1 MNDKSTKSV
10 SSAVS
15 RSIAGEW
22 ETPDELFKELDS
34 KYHFTLDACA
44 RPENAKCKKFFTVKE
59 DGLAQDWKGHTV
71 FCCPPSGRGNLSRW
85 VQKAAKEAKK
95 KGTTVVML
103 LPVSTDSKWFQ
114 ENIYLQ
120 PGVKIKF
127 LPERVKFVNSLLPS
141 YASYGQSSSAKVCGG
156 TRPSMVVTFDGS
168 KHKFRCE

>member
-59 DGLAQDWKGHTV
+59 DGLEGSHGILLSAEWTRESSPLGTESRKG
-71 FCCPPSGRGNLSRW
+71 S
-85 VQKAAKEAKK
+85 QKE
-95 KGTTVVML
+95 GH
-103 LPVSTDSKWFQ
+103 DSC
-114 ENIYLQ
+114 
-120 PGVKIKF
+120 
-127 LPERVKFVNSLLPS
+127 
-141 YASYGQSSSAKVCGG
+141 YAPACLHGL
-156 TRPSMVVTFDGS
+156 
-168 KHKFRCE
+168 

>member
-71 FCCPPSGRGNLSRW
+71 FCCPPSGRGNLRRW
-85 VQKAAKEAKK
+85 VQKAAKEAKRRARQ
-95 KGTTVVML
+95 L
-103 LPVSTDSKWFQ
+103 LCSCLFPRTLSGFRKTSISSPV
-114 ENIYLQ
+114 
-120 PGVKIKF
+120 
-127 LPERVKFVNSLLPS
+127 
-141 YASYGQSSSAKVCGG
+141 
-156 TRPSMVVTFDGS
+156 
-168 KHKFRCE
+168 

>member
-71 FCCPPSGRGNLSRW
+71 FCCPPSGRGNLRRW

-120 PGVKIKF
+120 PGVKSSF
-127 LPERVKFVNSLLPS
+127 CRS
-141 YASYGQSSSAKVCGG
+141 ASSSSTLCC
-156 TRPSMVVTFDGS
+156 RPTQATVRAV
-168 KHKFRCE
+168 RRRPAAEPVRQWL